1 MTEQADRKAAY
12 DPQDLERLL
21 IARQHAGDV
30 EGMVALFEPQ
40 ALVDCGE
47 GRLLRGR
54 EEIRQY
60 FAEAVAGGRKFARG
74 DQRAAMVCGDLALTS
89 TRLPDGSV
97 TAEVAR
103 RQSGG
108 TWLWVIDQFAI
119 SSEATSR
126 AHGGTPRA

>member
-1 MTEQADRKAAY
+1 MAEQTNRKAAH
-12 DPQDLERLL
+12 DPQDLERFL
-21 IARQHAGDV
+21 IARQRAGDV

-47 GRLLRGR
+47 GRSLRGR

-60 FAEAVAGGRKFARG
+60 FVEIVASGRKFARG
-74 DQRAAMVCGDLALTS
+74 EQQPAMVCGDLALTS

-103 RQSGG
+103 RHSDG
-108 TWLWVIDQFAI
+108 TWLWAIDQYTIA
-119 SSEATSR
+119 SEAVSG
-126 AHGGTPRA
+126 ASPGHH